1 MVAMSPPNAASLDI
15 AHLIQ
20 VAVGPVF
27 LLSGIAT
34 TLNVLIGRL
43 ARVVDRARE
52 LEQRPLTDPGESAAL
67 HANIAVLARRAHFI
81 NLAITFTTVSALLV
95 ALTVV
100 LLFTNPLV
108 HSDLSIVIAVVFVAA
123 LLALTT
129 ALLAFLIEARIAT
142 SALRFGRP
150 GAEVS

>member
-1 MVAMSPPNAASLDI
+1 VASWG
-15 AHLIQ
+15 H
-20 VAVGPVF
+20 VAPER
-27 LLSGIAT
+27 
-34 TLNVLIGRL
+34 RL
-43 ARVVDRARE
+43 ARHRASHPGGGRAGVPALGDRDHA
-52 LEQRPLTDPGESAAL
+52 QRADRTPPVTHPGESAAL

-108 HSDLSIVIAVVFVAA
+108 HSDLSILIAVVFVAA
-123 LLALTT
+123 LIALTT

-142 SALRFGRP
+142 AALRFGRP
-150 GAEVS
+150 GSEA